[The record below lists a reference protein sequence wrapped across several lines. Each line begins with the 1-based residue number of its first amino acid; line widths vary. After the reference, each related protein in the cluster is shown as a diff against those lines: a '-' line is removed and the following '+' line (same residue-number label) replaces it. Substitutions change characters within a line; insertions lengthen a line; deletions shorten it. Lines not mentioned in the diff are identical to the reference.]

1 MLLEVTDFHNA
12 DRLFSGPLASA
23 WAEIQSV
30 LAAALVHL
38 KESDQAGIQGN
49 LIFDP
54 VGTNLAIKQGLELL
68 QWRANVPIPR
78 EFSFLGTG
86 VDFVKSGVLVESQ
99 FSNYPFLLN
108 NIVRAELLFKSQTR
122 LGANPI
128 RAMVIVTKAHLF
140 PASNSTLYYEQAV
153 NQVRELAR
161 HNVVAVPIRLV
172 GLFPPQGRTEAVFT
186 NYHNPRYSRTVIEQR
201 EREVMIS
208 SGRTANSRARI
219 VFA

>member
-1 MLLEVTDFHNA
+1 MLVELTDFHNA

-30 LAAALVHL
+30 LAVTPVHL

-54 VGTNLAIKQGLELL
+54 VGTNLAIKQGLERL
-68 QWRANVPIPR
+68 QWQPNVPIPR
-78 EFSFLGTG
+78 EFSFLGTD
-86 VDFVKSGVLVESQ
+86 VDCVKSSVLIEAQ

-108 NIVRAELLFKSQTR
+108 NIIRAELIFKSQTR
-122 LGANPI
+122 LNARPI
-128 RAMVIVTKAHLF
+128 RAMVIITKAHLF
-140 PASNSTLYYEQAV
+140 PASNSTLYYQQAV
-153 NQVRELAR
+153 NQVTELAR

-172 GLFPPQGRTEAVFT
+172 GLFPPHGRTEAVFT
-186 NYHNPRYSRTVIEQR
+186 NYHSRRYSRTVMEQSTC
-201 EREVMIS
+201 EVVIS
-208 SGRTANSRARI
+208 GGRTANSRARI